1 MMPDPQNDLTPE
13 EDRAFAEQEAVAKRA
28 ARWAVTA
35 DDTTR
40 HSSPLSD
47 EQTKFLARMKRA
59 REHGDMPSMHDTDIL
74 IAIIEELTRA

>member
-35 DDTTR
+35 DATTLG

-47 EQTKFLARMKRA
+47 EQAKFMARMKRA
-59 REHGDMPSMHDTDIL
+59 REHGDMLSMHDCDIL
-74 IAIIEELTRA
+74 IQIIEEHAQ